1 MHINNEIGT
10 ILDIQK
16 VADLC
21 QANNVLFHSDTV
33 QSVGHYHIDVKETPI
48 DFLVASAHKFHG
60 PKGVGFAFIRKNSGL
75 KSLIIGGT
83 QERGIRAGTESIH
96 DIVGLDESL
105 ALSYQF
111 LEVENTQ
118 VRDLKSYFIS
128 ELTTHIP
135 GIKFNGA
142 CSDSEISTYTL
153 VNICLPV
160 SATSAPM
167 FLFQLD
173 LKGIA
178 CSKGSACQSG
188 SGKGSH
194 VLAEILKEEDMKRPS
209 IRFSLSI
216 YNTKKEVQSVVS
228 ILKELVNEANS

>member
-1 MHINNEIGT
+1 LLSYEN
-10 ILDIQK
+10 Q
-16 VADLC
+16 
-21 QANNVLFHSDTV
+21 
-33 QSVGHYHIDVKETPI
+33 PI
-48 DFLVASAHKFHG
+48 DLILMATNKLQAIKFNHTHLLG
-60 PKGVGFAFIRKNSGL
+60 IQYLSIPEVN
-75 KSLIIGGT
+75 LI
-83 QERGIRAGTESIH
+83 
-96 DIVGLDESL
+96 LDESL

-111 LEVENTQ
+111 LEVENAQ

-128 ELTTHIP
+128 ELTNHIP